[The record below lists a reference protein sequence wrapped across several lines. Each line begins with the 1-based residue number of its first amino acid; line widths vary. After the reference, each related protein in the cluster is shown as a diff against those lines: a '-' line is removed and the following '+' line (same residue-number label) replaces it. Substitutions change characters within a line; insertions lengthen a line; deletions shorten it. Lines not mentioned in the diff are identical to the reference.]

1 MHRAEKVVDM
11 RVIERYWACR
21 RDLRYL
27 HLNRLL
33 CLSGRLPTLRRI
45 ESRRL
50 SALRRVESGRLS
62 ALRRIES
69 GRLSGHTGLLGAIG
83 KLIVCQGYTPELNEK
98 K

>member
-50 SALRRVESGRLS
+50 SALRR
-62 ALRRIES
+62 IES

>member
-1 MHRAEKVVDM
+1 M

-45 ESRRL
+45 ES
-50 SALRRVESGRLS
+50 
-62 ALRRIES
+62 